1 MGSRSKTKDTV
12 EAIVPRDREGRLLP
26 ELRYVLI
33 ISRVI
38 IIINSSLSVHTY
50 APPEGEYTRRAP
62 AIKHKAGESDTNVG
76 DDACNNT
83 LPKWIAMRHGFDRWV
98 NAPLSA
104 KA

>member
-50 APPEGEYTRRAP
+50 APRKESILDERRRSNTKRESPTRTSEMTPVTIRYQSGSP
-62 AIKHKAGESDTNVG
+62 CDMDLTGGPMLH
-76 DDACNNT
+76 
-83 LPKWIAMRHGFDRWV
+83 
-98 NAPLSA
+98 
-104 KA
+104 